1 MRRLAMLRG
10 VHHVAYVV
18 ADMDKMVEMLDR
30 VFGMKPNRRLDVP
43 KAGQEVALFELP
55 DGGTLEV
62 IRPLHDD
69 TIWAEFLRNH
79 GGDGVHHIGYA
90 VEGIDERLKELE
102 ADGIELID
110 KESKVSGVG
119 WRVGSVK
126 PDSTNGLW
134 FQLVQP

>member
-1 MRRLAMLRG
+1 M
-10 VHHVAYVV
+10 AYVV

-30 VFGMKPNRRLDVP
+30 VFGMRPNRRLDVP
-43 KAGQEVALFELP
+43 QSGQEVALYEMP

-69 TIWAEFLRNH
+69 TIWAKFLREH
-79 GGDGVHHIGYA
+79 GGDGIHHIGYA
-90 VEGIDERLKELE
+90 VDGINERLKDL
-102 ADGIELID
+102 DGQGVKLID
-110 KESKVSGVG
+110 AEAKVSGVG
-119 WRVGSVK
+119 WTVGSVN